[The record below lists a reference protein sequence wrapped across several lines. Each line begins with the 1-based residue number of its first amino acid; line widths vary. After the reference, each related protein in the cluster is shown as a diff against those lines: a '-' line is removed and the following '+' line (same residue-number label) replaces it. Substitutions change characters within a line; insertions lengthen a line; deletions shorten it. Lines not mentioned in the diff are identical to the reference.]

1 MKRNLL
7 KLFSLQNIIAIA
19 TIIFA
24 IIFWFYK
31 IDGIPQR
38 VENHESRLVE
48 LEQNKIELQTKMD
61 MTLNSV
67 MEIRALL
74 HQFLLKEKEK

>member
-1 MKRNLL
+1 MKKAWVRI
-7 KLFSLQNIIAIA
+7 FSLQNIIALG

-31 IDGIPQR
+31 IDDIPKK
-38 VENHESRLVE
+38 VENHESRLIE

>member
-1 MKRNLL
+1 MKRNLI
-7 KLFSLQNIIAIA
+7 KLFSLQNIIALA

-31 IDGIPQR
+31 IDDIPKK
-38 VENHESRLVE
+38 VENHESRLIE

>member
-1 MKRNLL
+1 MKRNLI
-7 KLFSLQNIIAIA
+7 KLFSLQNIIALG

>member
-67 MEIRALL
+67 MEIRTLL

>member
-1 MKRNLL
+1 MRKWLTP
-7 KLFSLQNIIAIA
+7 QNIIGFVSLVCAGL
-19 TIIFA
+19 
-24 IIFWFYK
+24 FWIYTQNTLPK
-31 IDGIPQR
+31 K
-38 VENHESRLVE
+38 VENHESRLIE

>member
-1 MKRNLL
+1 MKRSLI
-7 KLFSLQNIIAIA
+7 KLFSLQNIIALG

>member
-1 MKRNLL
+1 MKRHLI
-7 KLFSLQNIIAIA
+7 KLFSLQNIIALG

-24 IIFWFYK
+24 VIFWFYK

>member
-1 MKRNLL
+1 MKRSLI
-7 KLFSLQNIIAIA
+7 KLFSLQNIIALG

-31 IDGIPQR
+31 IDDIPKK
-38 VENHESRLVE
+38 VENHESRLIE

>member
-1 MKRNLL
+1 MKKAWVRI
-7 KLFSLQNIIAIA
+7 FSLQNIIALG

-24 IIFWFYK
+24 VIFWFYK

>member
-1 MKRNLL
+1 MKRNLM
-7 KLFSLQNIIAIA
+7 KLFSLQNIIALG

-31 IDGIPQR
+31 IDGIPKK
-38 VENHESRLVE
+38 VENHESRLIE